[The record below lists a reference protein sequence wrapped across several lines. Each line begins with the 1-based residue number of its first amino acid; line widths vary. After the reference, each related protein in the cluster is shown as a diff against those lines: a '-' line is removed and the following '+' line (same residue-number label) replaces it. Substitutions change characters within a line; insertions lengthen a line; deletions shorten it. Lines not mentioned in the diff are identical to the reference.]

1 MSWGRIEWSMSTIV
15 ASGSTVRIAPFIAPM
30 YSPAPKSVVNVTIAL
45 IRSTPS
51 AQASEA
57 LFDSGE
63 FLLSTGELAI
73 GLRRTSFAVLQLRF
87 PRLEGGLGRLQRDPL
102 RPDSIALRREFREAF
117 LQVLALRGDRLLPS
131 LSVRLGAG
139 HALFCRRFAV
149 FDLVDSML
157 EAFFPRT
164 EGGLSF
170 LHLAFARLDGRFAA
184 LGLLLGPRLATRHRV
199 RTLFELLR
207 LLGMRGLGLGQR
219 SLPGLDVLQVREERG
234 LLFLQRGLQR
244 LDRLRLFRE
253 RSLRRGGL
261 ALALLDL
268 GLLGGVF
275 LFERGPPG
283 SQIPFDDLGRVGPF
297 RRSLLGG
304 RGGLL
309 AFLDRGLAAF
319 CRRLPFVQITL
330 GGLDRPEPLLGGSLG
345 SKQFDGLRLHL
356 RAIGGELLVHPIE
369 PALQL
374 VERFP
379 AGREIPL
386 SSPDVDLSLPRFAFL
401 LRDLPILARQVL
413 RKLLHAFRR
422 PLEFLPPVVEACI
435 LRFEGFGLLADL
447 RGLLG
452 ELCLPRFELGH
463 PSGERF
469 FAFLDGLL
477 SLRDGGHMLAELR
490 LAVPDGRLLGGEEPL
505 ASFGLLEPVLEHL
518 PGLGD
523 LLGLGLQIR
532 VQVVHLLPL

>member
-219 SLPGLDVLQVREERG
+219 SLPGLDVLQVREERKSPSTTSAAS
-234 LLFLQRGLQR
+234 
-244 LDRLRLFRE
+244 DRSAV
-253 RSLRRGGL
+253 RSS
-261 ALALLDL
+261 A
-268 GLLGGVF
+268 V
-275 LFERGPPG
+275 
-283 SQIPFDDLGRVGPF
+283 
-297 RRSLLGG
+297 
-304 RGGLL
+304 
-309 AFLDRGLAAF
+309 AADF
-319 CRRLPFVQITL
+319 
-330 GGLDRPEPLLGGSLG
+330 S
-345 SKQFDGLRLHL
+345 
-356 RAIGGELLVHPIE
+356 
-369 PALQL
+369 
-374 VERFP
+374 RFSI
-379 AGREIPL
+379 AASR
-386 SSPDVDLSLPRFAFL
+386 RFAAASRL
-401 LRDLPILARQVL
+401 SRSRSAVSIVRSRCWAARSDRSNL
-413 RKLLHAFRR
+413 T
-422 PLEFLPPVVEACI
+422 AC
-435 LRFEGFGLLADL
+435 A
-447 RGLLG
+447 
-452 ELCLPRFELGH
+452 
-463 PSGERF
+463 
-469 FAFLDGLL
+469 
-477 SLRDGGHMLAELR
+477 
-490 LAVPDGRLLGGEEPL
+490 
-505 ASFGLLEPVLEHL
+505 
-518 PGLGD
+518 
-523 LLGLGLQIR
+523 
-532 VQVVHLLPL
+532 